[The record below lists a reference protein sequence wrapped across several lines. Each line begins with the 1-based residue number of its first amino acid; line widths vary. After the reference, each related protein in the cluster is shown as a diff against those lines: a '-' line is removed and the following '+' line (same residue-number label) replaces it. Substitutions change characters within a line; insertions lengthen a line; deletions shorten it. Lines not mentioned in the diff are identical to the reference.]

1 MKNLVLILLVGITF
15 LSCKD
20 KPVVPVDNS
29 ASGILSANGWQLSRY
44 TDTSG
49 KTLSNSSLNISAV
62 ALYQLIFEFRT
73 DKETRA
79 LDKTT
84 KNIVNRGTWDLLS
97 GETLLDIDISGF
109 KGQFKIV
116 SISQGKLTLQASTG
130 NFLSGVGAEINMEFI
145 PNSL

>member
-1 MKNLVLILLVGITF
+1 MKNSLLILLIGLTF

-20 KPVVPVDNS
+20 KPVVPEDNS
-29 ASGILSANGWQLSRY
+29 TSGILSANGWQLSRY

-49 KTLSNSSLNISAV
+49 KTLSNSSLNIPAI
-62 ALYQLIFEFRT
+62 ALYQLIFEFRA

-84 KNIVNRGTWDLLS
+84 KNIINRGTWNLIAN
-97 GETLLDIDISGF
+97 ETLIDIDISGF

-130 NFLSGVGAEINMEFI
+130 NFLSGVGAELNMEFV